1 MLSLLSLLF
10 ATQLVQMVI
19 LSVIIKIYGQLM
31 LYDCFIYQVA
41 EEMESYGIQPK
52 HRTFLALLKSCGTA
66 GRVDE
71 AYGVVRRMAA
81 CGLNLNS
88 SCYSALIMA
97 YKNRKPVNEDT
108 VHKVALSFCLSYA
121 SFWWQRSML
130 C

>member
-1 MLSLLSLLF
+1 
-10 ATQLVQMVI
+10 MVI
-19 LSVIIKIYGQLM
+19 LSVIIKIYDELM
-31 LYDCFIYQVA
+31 LYDSFIYQVA

-81 CGLNLNS
+81 CGLTLNS